1 MTVDWQGLIRIG
13 LDWTKLAR
21 IGMIGNFCWN
31 GRMILD
37 RHCIDM
43 DWLGL
48 AWIGIVWKRTGLAR
62 IGVGLKM
69 ASDWNRVDVGL
80 VRIGPGLA
88 SKWLRIG
95 IGLAP
100 NLLCVGRSE
109 KNEPWSGFR
118 FA

>member
-1 MTVDWQGLIRIG
+1 M
-13 LDWTKLAR
+13 AR

-48 AWIGIVWKRTGLAR
+48 AWIGIDWKRTGLAR

-69 ASDWNRVDVGL
+69 ASDWN
-80 VRIGPGLA
+80 
-88 SKWLRIG
+88 
-95 IGLAP
+95 
-100 NLLCVGRSE
+100 
-109 KNEPWSGFR
+109 
-118 FA
+118 

>member
-37 RHCIDM
+37 WHCIDM

-48 AWIGIVWKRTGLAR
+48 A
-62 IGVGLKM
+62 
-69 ASDWNRVDVGL
+69 
-80 VRIGPGLA
+80 
-88 SKWLRIG
+88 
-95 IGLAP
+95 
-100 NLLCVGRSE
+100 
-109 KNEPWSGFR
+109 
-118 FA
+118 

>member
-1 MTVDWQGLIRIG
+1 MALDWQKIGRLPIPIILQLAIAIIKPLLEQKMTVDWQGLIRIG

-69 ASDWNRVDVGL
+69 ASDWN
-80 VRIGPGLA
+80 
-88 SKWLRIG
+88 
-95 IGLAP
+95 
-100 NLLCVGRSE
+100 
-109 KNEPWSGFR
+109 
-118 FA
+118 

>member
-48 AWIGIVWKRTGLAR
+48 AWIGT
-62 IGVGLKM
+62 
-69 ASDWNRVDVGL
+69 DWHRFEED
-80 VRIGPGLA
+80 
-88 SKWLRIG
+88 G
-95 IGLAP
+95 IGKDWRWFEDGFGL
-100 NLLCVGRSE
+100 
-109 KNEPWSGFR
+109 EPS
-118 FA
+118 